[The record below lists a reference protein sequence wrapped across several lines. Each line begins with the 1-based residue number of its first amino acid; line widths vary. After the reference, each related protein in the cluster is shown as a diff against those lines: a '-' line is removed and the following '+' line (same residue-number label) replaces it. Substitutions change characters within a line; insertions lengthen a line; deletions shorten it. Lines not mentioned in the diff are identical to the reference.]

1 MNVCQGK
8 WILARFSNDMIV
20 IWRLCRRK
28 YATTA
33 FGGEG
38 ARIAG
43 GRWNRKGTRI
53 VYCGGSLALAALE
66 MLVHVEVGQ
75 LPIDLVCIRAVV
87 PDGVSIE
94 DVDASKLP
102 RIWRTTPAP
111 DFLKDIGTDWIKR
124 GSSAVLAVPSA
135 IIPPEKNYLVNP
147 NHPEF
152 ARLAI
157 GLPEPFAFDPR
168 LRKTSNTPSVPPK
181 VIKMPSIA
189 ARARTSRPPPPAK
202 RR

>member
-1 MNVCQGK
+1 
-8 WILARFSNDMIV
+8 MIV

-66 MLVHVEVGQ
+66 ILVHLDVSQ

-87 PDGVSIE
+87 PEGVGIE
-94 DVDASKLP
+94 LADVSKLP
-102 RIWRTTPAP
+102 RTWRTTPAP
-111 DFLKDIGTDWIKR
+111 DALKDIGTDWIKR
-124 GSSAVLAVPSA
+124 ASSAVLAVPSA
-135 IIPPEKNYLVNP
+135 IIPPEMNYLINP
-147 NHPEF
+147 AHPEF
-152 ARLAI
+152 ARVVV

-168 LRKTSNTPSVPPK
+168 LRRPSTTPSVPPR
-181 VIKMPSIA
+181 VIKMPA
-189 ARARTSRPPPPAK
+189 APRARPSPKK
-202 RR
+202 R